1 MKTFLLSLLLIT
13 TAAQAD
19 QWLVDGKLYKG
30 TIHRLN
36 ADRTLVYVTSD
47 WDNYGGS
54 WIKVSSLDS
63 STRVRLQVAAPQEDA
78 HYKALREQQLQ
89 ASTLAAAQS
98 AVYNEQQRLAYQRML
113 AARSLA
119 QPTPQP
125 YVAPRPRQASTS
137 SYGYGTTYRHPQSSY
152 GYGYARSGTH
162 QHHHSHISGHGSRV
176 TVPHVVVPR
185 VPCVVVPRPILIRVN

>member
-1 MKTFLLSLLLIT
+1 MKTFLLSLLLLT

-19 QWLVDGKLYKG
+19 QWLVNGKVYKG
-30 TIHRLN
+30 TLHRLN

-63 STRVRLQVAAPQEDA
+63 STRVRLQVAAPQENA
-78 HYKALREQQLQ
+78 HYKTLREQQPQ
-89 ASTLAAAQS
+89 AAALAAAQS
-98 AVYNEQQRLAYQRML
+98 AAYFEQQRLAYQRML
-113 AARSLA
+113 AARSVA

-125 YVAPRPRQASTS
+125 YVAPRTRQSSAS
-137 SYGYGTTYRHPQSSY
+137 SYGYSTYRHPQSSY
-152 GYGYARSGTH
+152 GYGYSRSSTH
-162 QHHHSHISGHGSRV
+162 HHHSHISVHGSRV

-185 VPCVVVPRPILIRVN
+185 VPCIVVPRPIIIRVN